1 MAQLLEHEREGG
13 EALHNR
19 FSRDAFWQQN
29 EDGVLLNR
37 FSQRCMLV
45 TEDFIVGFQLAL
57 EEAVGDA
64 AGEIMYRSGF
74 NWGAEDIGN
83 FVRNYEAEYGY
94 RVSESNFGA
103 VLESWWW
110 PLQSA
115 GWGAWRFD
123 LSKKADGLIFVDLY
137 DSAVAKTLGNV
148 GRVVCHYYAGLFAS
162 VFGYF
167 ADRELSGIE
176 VQCYGMGEEYC
187 RFLMGA
193 SKRINAAQ
201 FWIQEGATA
210 SEVVERI

>member
-1 MAQLLEHEREGG
+1 MAQILEHQQEGG

-19 FSRDAFWQQN
+19 FSKDAYWHN
-29 EDGVLLNR
+29 RGDGVLQNR
-37 FSQRCMLV
+37 FGQRCMLV

-74 NWGAEDIGN
+74 NWGAEDIVG
-83 FVRNYEAEYGY
+83 FASNYEEEYGY

-110 PLQSA
+110 PLQSS

-123 LSKKADGLIFVDLY
+123 LSKKGEGLIFVDLY

-148 GRVVCHYYAGLFAS
+148 GRVVCHYYAGLFAA

-167 ADRELSGIE
+167 ASRELSGIE
-176 VQCYGMGEEYC
+176 VQCYGMGEDYC
-187 RFLMGA
+187 RFLIGA
-193 SKRINAAQ
+193 AKRINAAQ

-210 SEVVERI
+210 SEVIQRI

>member
-1 MAQLLEHEREGG
+1 EV
-13 EALHNR
+13 LHNQ
-19 FSRDAFWQQN
+19 FSRDAFWRQD

-45 TEDFIVGFQLAL
+45 TEDFVVGFQLAL

-74 NWGAEDIGN
+74 NWGVEDIST
-83 FVRNYEAEYGY
+83 FVKNYEAEYGY
-94 RVSESNFGA
+94 RVGESNFGA

-110 PLQSA
+110 PLQSS

-123 LSKKADGLIFVDLY
+123 LSKKSDGLIFVDLY

-148 GRVVCHYYAGLFAS
+148 GRVVCHYYAGLFAAA
-162 VFGYF
+162 FGYF
-167 ADRELSGIE
+167 ANRELSGIE

-187 RFLMGA
+187 RFLIGA

-201 FWIQEGATA
+201 FWIQEGATGA
-210 SEVVERI
+210 EVVERI